1 MKRLRS
7 TDYQGDLDNF
17 EQHLTNIPVGTTP
30 IDLSI
35 DGGVRP
41 PSAPHAEGWKD
52 VAGEANL
59 DIQSAL
65 PIIYPQNVTIYQVDD
80 RYYAH
85 QVDYGYHGLE
95 PFNDFLDAV
104 SISTNLYQYPFL
116 ALTVYYRSM
125 VHIALTLRS
134 VRRATIQNTIQ
145 NIRIR
150 TSMATRA
157 NCNAVCSSQRM

>member
-1 MKRLRS
+1 LIEPPQWHLGSITRLRRFA
-7 TDYQGDLDNF
+7 DYQGDLDKF
-17 EQHLTNIPVGTTP
+17 EEHLTDIPVGTKP

-41 PSAPHAEGWKD
+41 PSAPHVKGWKD

-95 PFNDFLDAV
+95 LFNDFLDAV
-104 SISTNLYQYPFL
+104 SAL
-116 ALTVYYRSM
+116 ANPHQYRSW
-125 VHIALTLRS
+125 L
-134 VRRATIQNTIQ
+134 
-145 NIRIR
+145 
-150 TSMATRA
+150 
-157 NCNAVCSSQRM
+157 